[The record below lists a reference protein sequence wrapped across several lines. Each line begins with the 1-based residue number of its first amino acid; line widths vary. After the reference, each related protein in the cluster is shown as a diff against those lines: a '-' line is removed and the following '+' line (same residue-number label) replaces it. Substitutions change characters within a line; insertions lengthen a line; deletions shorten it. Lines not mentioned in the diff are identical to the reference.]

1 MADGDKIKQVF
12 WNIAENAV
20 RAMREGGVLRVS
32 IERMGDDWQVSFADT
47 GTGMT
52 PQQTEKIFEPFQS
65 NFEGG
70 TGLGLAVVYQIV
82 QAHEGKVWA
91 RSKPGQ
97 GTTFV
102 LRLRRLDAER
112 SVAVGSSRP
121 WRRSKP
127 SQSHSS
133 GDSLQRP
140 PGQGGRVANIL
151 VCDDERSI
159 CEMLD
164 IALRREGHRV
174 ETVNSGQAAKNKID
188 GNLYDL
194 IITDIKMPNID
205 GIEVLKHAHRV
216 SPDSPVILI
225 TAVDDYEAAVEA
237 VKAGGASDYI
247 RKSPGLVDE
256 IKLAINRVL
265 EKLSLSK
272 QNFALRRDNAAHN
285 SLDNIIG
292 SSAAMEKLKQTLRTV
307 ASTAS
312 TVLIHGESGT
322 GKELVARA
330 VHICSPRAGEP
341 FVSVNCGAFP
351 ETLLES
357 ELFGYLKG
365 AFTGANQNKR
375 GLFEVAGGGTIFLDE
390 ISEMTLAMQVK
401 LLRVLQE
408 RTVRPVGGTSEI
420 PIDVRVIAA
429 TNRDLDKAVAEN
441 LFREDLYYRLNVI
454 PIRVPNLRERRE
466 DIPLLANHFQKKYAA
481 AAGRSILRVNKES
494 LEALCGYEWPGNVRQ
509 LENTVERAVA
519 LETTEELHVEL
530 PAERP
535 KARAAAAGVG
545 ISGNMGEVAAG
556 RGAAARGRHG
566 NLRCRHRA
574 HASADFAGALKRRA
588 DEGRRSAGNFLPVVP
603 AFDEEVRAVAASSE
617 PRVPS

>member
-1 MADGDKIKQVF
+1 M
-12 WNIAENAV
+12 
-20 RAMREGGVLRVS
+20 
-32 IERMGDDWQVSFADT
+32 
-47 GTGMT
+47 
-52 PQQTEKIFEPFQS
+52 
-65 NFEGG
+65 
-70 TGLGLAVVYQIV
+70 
-82 QAHEGKVWA
+82 
-91 RSKPGQ
+91 
-97 GTTFV
+97 
-102 LRLRRLDAER
+102 
-112 SVAVGSSRP
+112 
-121 WRRSKP
+121 
-127 SQSHSS
+127 
-133 GDSLQRP
+133 
-140 PGQGGRVANIL
+140 ANIL

-174 ETVNSGQAAKNKID
+174 ETVQSGQAAKNKID

-194 IITDIKMPNID
+194 IITDIKMPNVD
-205 GIEVLKHAHRV
+205 GIEVLRHAHRV

-265 EKLSLSK
+265 EKLTLSK
-272 QNFALRRDNAAHN
+272 QNFALRRDAASHN
-285 SLDNIIG
+285 SLENIIG
-292 SSAAMEKLKQTLRTV
+292 SSVAMEQLKQTVRTV

-330 VHICSPRAGEP
+330 LHICSPRAAEP

-365 AFTGANQNKR
+365 AFTGATQNKR

-408 RTVRPVGGTSEI
+408 RTIRPVGGTSEI

-454 PIRVPNLRERRE
+454 PIRVPNLRERRA
-466 DIPLLANHFQKKYAA
+466 DIPLLANHFLKKYATA
-481 AAGRSILRVNKES
+481 ANRRILRFHKNS
-494 LEALCGYEWPGNVRQ
+494 LEALCGYDWPGNVRQ
-509 LENTVERAVA
+509 LENTIERAVA
-519 LETTEELHVEL
+519 LEMSEELHVEL
-530 PAERP
+530 PAERS

-545 ISGNMGEVAAG
+545 AST
-556 RGAAARGRHG
+556 GAAEIEPGAVLPAGVGMENYVANIERSLLQNALEKSNGVQTKAADLLGISYRSFRH
-566 NLRCRHRA
+566 LMKKYE
-574 HASADFAGALKRRA
+574 L
-588 DEGRRSAGNFLPVVP
+588 
-603 AFDEEVRAVAASSE
+603 
-617 PRVPS
+617 